1 MDRAGKGRSLSAS
14 RVILSL
20 NSGSSS
26 RKFALYRI
34 GASDETLVAEG
45 VADKIG
51 LSGGRLL
58 IHSGDGQLL
67 VDEERAFQGHT
78 DAIDAALK
86 RIAQLDLPQPEAVG
100 HRIVHGGANHA
111 APERVTPAL
120 IAALYQ
126 LIPFAPLHLPSAID
140 AIETVSARFPELP
153 QVACFDT
160 AFHRQMPEL
169 AQRFPLPR
177 ALYDQGIRRY
187 GFHGISY
194 EYVMSTLGASAP
206 ARIVIAHL
214 GNGASMVAVRDG
226 RSIDTT
232 MGFTPAGGFM
242 MGTRSGD
249 LDPGILLYLLKE
261 KGYDAERID
270 RLVNHESGLTGVSAR
285 TSDMRTL
292 LQAGDSDAFARE
304 AIDMFCYQLSKSVGA
319 LDAALGGL
327 DLLIFTGGIG
337 EKSAEIRAQ
346 VLAPLAH
353 LGIIIDHERNR
364 AHAATISTPDSR
376 CVVRVI
382 PTNEDLMIAR
392 HTNRLLFSVIAS

>member
-1 MDRAGKGRSLSAS
+1 MSAS

-26 RKFALYRI
+26 RKFALFKI
-34 GASDETLVAEG
+34 GEGEETLVAEG

-51 LSGGRLL
+51 LRGGRLV
-58 IHSGDGQLL
+58 IRGGDGQVL
-67 VDEERAFQGHT
+67 VDEERSFQGHADAT
-78 DAIDAALK
+78 DTTLK
-86 RIAQLDLPQPEAVG
+86 KIADLNLPMPEAAG
-100 HRIVHGGANHA
+100 HRIVHGGADHI
-111 APERVTPAL
+111 APERVTPNL

-160 AFHRQMPEL
+160 AFHRNMPEL

-194 EYVMSTLGASAP
+194 EYIMSTLGASAP
-206 ARIVIAHL
+206 ARIIIAHL

-249 LDPGILLYLLKE
+249 LDPGILVYLLKE

-270 RLVNHESGLTGVSAR
+270 RLINHESGLAAVSGS
-285 TSDMRTL
+285 TSDMKTL
-292 LQAGDSDAFARE
+292 LQNRDSDQFAHE
-304 AIDMFCYQLSKSVGA
+304 AIEMFCYQLSKSVGA
-319 LDAALGGL
+319 LDAALGGI
-327 DLLIFTGGIG
+327 DLFIFTGGIG

-353 LGIIIDHERNR
+353 LGILIDPERNR
-364 AHAATISTPDSR
+364 THAATISTADSR
-376 CVVRVI
+376 CAVRVI

-392 HTNRLLFSVIAS
+392 HTNRLLFSQ

>member
-1 MDRAGKGRSLSAS
+1 LSAS

-26 RKFALYRI
+26 RKFALYEI
-34 GASDETLVAEG
+34 GDSGEILVAEG

-51 LSGGRLL
+51 LSGGRFM
-58 IHSGDGQLL
+58 IRARDGQVL
-67 VDEERAFQGHT
+67 VDEERAFQGAADAT
-78 DAIDAALK
+78 DATLK
-86 RIAQLDLPQPEAVG
+86 RIAQLNLPQVQACG
-100 HRIVHGGANHA
+100 HRIVHGGADHID
-111 APERVTPAL
+111 PERVTPAL
-120 IAALYQ
+120 LAALYQ
-126 LIPFAPLHLPSAID
+126 LIPFAPLHMPSAID
-140 AIETVSARFPELP
+140 AIETVSACFPELP

-160 AFHRQMPEL
+160 AFHRAMPEL

-194 EYVMSTLGASAP
+194 EYVMSTLGKSAP
-206 ARIVIAHL
+206 ARIIIAHL
-214 GNGASMVAVRDG
+214 GNGASMVAVREG

-249 LDPGILLYLLKE
+249 LDPGILVYLLKE
-261 KGYDAERID
+261 KGYDADRID
-270 RLVNHESGLTGVSAR
+270 LLTNRESGLLGVSGL
-285 TSDMRTL
+285 TSDMKTL
-292 LQAGDSDAFARE
+292 LQKRDSDPSARE
-304 AIDMFCYQLSKSVGA
+304 AIEMFCYQLSKSIGA
-319 LDAALGGL
+319 MCAALGGL

-337 EKSAEIRAQ
+337 EKSAEIRAE

-353 LGIIIDHERNR
+353 LGIQIEARRNR
-364 AHAATISTPDSR
+364 THAATISTPDSR
-376 CVVRVI
+376 SVVRVI

-392 HTNRLLFSVIAS
+392 HTNRLLFGR

>member
-34 GASDETLVAEG
+34 GAGDETLVAEG

-58 IHSGDGQLL
+58 IHGGDGKVL
-67 VDEERAFQGHT
+67 VDEERAFQGHA

-86 RIAQLDLPQPEAVG
+86 RIAKLKLPHPEAVG
-100 HRIVHGGANHA
+100 HRIVHGGANHT

-177 ALYDQGIRRY
+177 VLYDQGIRRY

-194 EYVMSTLGASAP
+194 EYIMSTLGASAP
-206 ARIVIAHL
+206 ARIIVAHL

-249 LDPGILLYLLKE
+249 LDPGILVYLLKE
-261 KGYDAERID
+261 KGYDAEGID
-270 RLVNHESGLTGVSAR
+270 RLVNHESGLTGVSAS
-285 TSDMRTL
+285 TSDMKTL
-292 LQAGDSDAFARE
+292 LQQRDSDAFARE
-304 AIDMFCYQLSKSVGA
+304 AIEMFCYQLSKSIGA
-319 LDAALGGL
+319 LDAALGGM

-353 LGIIIDHERNR
+353 LGIQIDPVSNR
-364 AHAATISTPDSR
+364 THAETISSADSR
-376 CVVRVI
+376 CIVRVI

-392 HTNRLLFSVIAS
+392 HTNRLLFGN

>member
-1 MDRAGKGRSLSAS
+1 VSAS
-14 RVILSL
+14 RVILCL

-26 RKFALYRI
+26 RKFALYEI
-34 GASDETLVAEG
+34 VDSDERLIAEG

-58 IHSGDGQLL
+58 IRGGDGQIL
-67 VDEERAFQGHT
+67 VDEERAFQNAAHAT
-78 DAIDAALK
+78 DTTLE
-86 RIAQLDLPQPEAVG
+86 RIAELKLPHPEACG
-100 HRIVHGGANHA
+100 HRIVHGGADHV

-120 IAALYQ
+120 LAALYQ
-126 LIPFAPLHLPSAID
+126 LIPFAPLHMPSALD

-153 QVACFDT
+153 QVVCFDT
-160 AFHRQMPEL
+160 AFHRSMPDR

-177 ALYDQGIRRY
+177 ALYDAGIRRY

-194 EYVMSTLGASAP
+194 EYIMSTLGASPP
-206 ARIVIAHL
+206 ARIIIAHL

-226 RSIDTT
+226 HSIDTT

-249 LDPGILLYLLKE
+249 LDPGILVYLLKE

-270 RLVNHESGLTGVSAR
+270 RLVNHESGLSGVSELS
-285 TSDMRTL
+285 SDMKTL
-292 LQAGDSDAFARE
+292 LQKRDSDANARE
-304 AIDMFCYQLSKSVGA
+304 AIEMFCYQLNKSIGA
-319 LDAALGGL
+319 LCAALGGL
-327 DLLIFTGGIG
+327 DLLVFTGGIG
-337 EKSAEIRAQ
+337 EKSAEIRAEI
-346 VLAPLAH
+346 LAPLTH
-353 LGIIIDHERNR
+353 LGIQIDARRNLT
-364 AHAATISTPDSR
+364 HAATISTTDSR

-392 HTNRLLFSVIAS
+392 HTNRLLFGE

>member
-1 MDRAGKGRSLSAS
+1 LSAS
-14 RVILSL
+14 RVILCL

-26 RKFALYRI
+26 RKFALYEI
-34 GASDETLVAEG
+34 GDADETLIADG
-45 VADKIG
+45 VADKISS
-51 LSGGRLL
+51 SGGRLV
-58 IHSGDGQLL
+58 IRAGDGQVL
-67 VDEERAFQGHT
+67 VDEERSFQGAV
-78 DAIDAALK
+78 DATETTLK
-86 RIAQLDLPQPEAVG
+86 RIAELQLPHPEACG
-100 HRIVHGGANHA
+100 HRIVHGGADHI

-120 IAALYQ
+120 LAALYQ
-126 LIPFAPLHLPSAID
+126 LIPFAPLHMPSAID
-140 AIETVSARFPELP
+140 AIETVSAHFPELP

-160 AFHRQMPEL
+160 SFHRAMLEL

-177 ALYDQGIRRY
+177 ALYDEGIRRY

-194 EYVMSTLGASAP
+194 EYVMSTLGKSPP
-206 ARIVIAHL
+206 ARIIIAHL

-249 LDPGILLYLLKE
+249 LDPGILVYLLKE

-270 RLVNHESGLTGVSAR
+270 QLINRESGLSGVSGL
-285 TSDMRTL
+285 TSDMKTL
-292 LQAGDSDAFARE
+292 LQKRDSDEPARE
-304 AIDMFCYQLSKSVGA
+304 AIAMFCYQLSKSIGA
-319 LDAALGGL
+319 LCAALGGL

-337 EKSAEIRAQ
+337 EKSAEIRAE

-353 LGIIIDHERNR
+353 LGIQIDARRNR
-364 AHAATISTPDSR
+364 AHGATISTPDSR
-376 CVVRVI
+376 SVVRVI

-392 HTNRLLFSVIAS
+392 HTNRLLFGR